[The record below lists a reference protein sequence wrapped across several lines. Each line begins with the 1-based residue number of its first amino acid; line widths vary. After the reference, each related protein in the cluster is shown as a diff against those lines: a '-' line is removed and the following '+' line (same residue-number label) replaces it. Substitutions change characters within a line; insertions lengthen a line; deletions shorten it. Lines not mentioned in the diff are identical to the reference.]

1 METLKRKI
9 TDFTIEAI
17 LTNKKAKIKDPVV
30 IKQEILE
37 SASSTLL
44 DTSFSTDISF
54 GSPSSLCQS
63 PSMPCSS
70 SSSSSLSSSPTT
82 PVSVS
87 RQKFPG
93 WTQCQKDT
101 RKSRRPYSRY
111 TVTILSWWFHH
122 LPFLTVEE
130 METVAMITSLT
141 RQQVKVWWQNRRHSQ
156 RGRQPGEAGA
166 YTSHIHHLPTYH
178 LVLGHGQV
186 PEPGTGARGQVFR
199 NICTFFY
206 AWVLPSMG
214 TF

>member
-1 METLKRKI
+1 METVKRKI
-9 TDFTIEAI
+9 TDFSIAAI
-17 LTNKKAKIKDPVV
+17 LTNKRTKIEDQVDM
-30 IKQEILE
+30 KQEIIEDPFSKLYD
-37 SASSTLL
+37 SSFLT
-44 DTSFSTDISF
+44 DTSFNST
-54 GSPSSLCQS
+54 SSLCQS
-63 PSMPCSS
+63 PSLSS
-70 SSSSSLSSSPTT
+70 SLSSSSSLSNAPTSFGT
-82 PVSVS
+82 H
-87 RQKFPG
+87 QKFPG

-101 RKSRRPYSRY
+101 RKSRRPYSRH

-130 METVAMITSLT
+130 MERVAMITSLT

-156 RGRQPGEAGA
+156 RGRQSGQSDP

-178 LVLGHGQV
+178 LVLGHGQL

>member
-1 METLKRKI
+1 METVKRKI
-9 TDFTIEAI
+9 TDFTIAAI
-17 LTNKKAKIKDPVV
+17 LTNKKIKIDDQL

-37 SASSTLL
+37 ESSSSIL
-44 DTSFSTDISF
+44 DTSFGTDTSF
-54 GSPSSLCQS
+54 ISPSSSCQS
-63 PSMPCSS
+63 PSIS
-70 SSSSSLSSSPTT
+70 SSSSSLSNSPTT
-82 PVSVS
+82 PV
-87 RQKFPG
+87 RHQKFPG

-101 RKSRRPYSRY
+101 RKSRRPYSRH

-130 METVAMITSLT
+130 METVAMITFLT

-156 RGRQPGEAGA
+156 RGRQAGA
-166 YTSHIHHLPTYH
+166 ADPYTSHIHHLPTYH

>member
-1 METLKRKI
+1 METVKRKI
-9 TDFTIEAI
+9 TDFSIAAI
-17 LTNKKAKIKDPVV
+17 LTNKRTKFEDQDDV
-30 IKQEILE
+30 KQEKIE
-37 SASSTLL
+37 GPSSTIL
-44 DTSFSTDISF
+44 DRSFSSDNSLT
-54 GSPSSLCQS
+54 SPSSSCQS
-63 PSMPCSS
+63 PSISCSS
-70 SSSSSLSSSPTT
+70 SSSTSPAT
-82 PVSVS
+82 PVSH
-87 RQKFPG
+87 QKFPG

-101 RKSRRPYSRY
+101 RKSRRPYSRH
-111 TVTILSWWFHH
+111 TVSILSWWFHH

-156 RGRQPGEAGA
+156 RGRQPGEADP

-214 TF
+214 THY